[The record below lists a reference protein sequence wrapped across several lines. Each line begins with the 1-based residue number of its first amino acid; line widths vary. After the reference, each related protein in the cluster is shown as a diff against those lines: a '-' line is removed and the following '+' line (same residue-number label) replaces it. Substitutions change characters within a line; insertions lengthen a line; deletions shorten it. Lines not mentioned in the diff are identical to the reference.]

1 MSVTTQTAALARL
14 VPHIKPAGRE
24 LELKFLVS
32 DTAFKAT
39 QQWPALPQTGAR
51 RAVRLR
57 SRYFDTAQGDL
68 HRAGL
73 SLRLRAQR
81 RGQLMTLKFDG
92 AFPGGLFERGE
103 AEVFTHVETPD
114 PFLLGP
120 ECAAMIAKAAA
131 EKPLVLAYE
140 TDIRRITHRMVTAT
154 SDIELAFDTGFI
166 IAGAEKRPVREIELE
181 LKSGDPADL
190 YRLGIALAETFPVQL
205 GTQAKSDRGFLLLT
219 GAAPSAVRARP
230 PLAGAPSTDE
240 AIGAVIGDCLA
251 QFTANWPAFFE
262 GDAENAVHQMRV
274 AMRRLRAL
282 LGIFGRGFPC
292 PEFDQFRGQAK
303 AIASAMGDAR
313 NVDVFLRLLADGPH
327 RAFPEQPGFE
337 SIVAECKAC
346 RVSAYAQI
354 SALLASPETTRFI
367 LSLQAFVA
375 RHGWRNAL
383 PPEALSRLT
392 APAQDFAANHI
403 NRLHQKIV
411 RRGGKALDLAPH
423 QRHNLRIDL
432 KKLRYA
438 ADCFGN
444 LFDGA
449 KKIRAYT
456 RAAAALQDSLGN
468 FNDLITATELVGQL
482 EAAQTRAAGI
492 IIGWCGRGAVADDS
506 ALLDAWKIFRR
517 SDVFS

>member
-1 MSVTTQTAALARL
+1 MSLTTQTAALARFR
-14 VPHIKPAGRE
+14 PHIKPAGRE

-103 AEVFTHVETPD
+103 AEIITHADTPD

-120 ECAAMIAKAAA
+120 ECAALIAKAAA

-140 TDIRRITHRMVTAT
+140 TDIRRITHRMVTPT
-154 SDIELAFDTGFI
+154 SDIELAFDSGFI
-166 IAGAEKRPVREIELE
+166 IAGAAKRPVREIELE

-205 GTQAKSDRGFLLLT
+205 GIQAKSDRGYLLLT
-219 GAAPSAVRARP
+219 GAAPSAVRAKP
-230 PLAGAPSTDE
+230 PLSGAPSTDQ
-240 AIGAVIGDCLA
+240 AIGAVIGDCLG

-262 GDAENAVHQMRV
+262 GDAETAVHQMRV
-274 AMRRLRAL
+274 AMRRLRAM
-282 LGIFGRGFPC
+282 LGIFSRSFPC

-303 AIASAMGDAR
+303 AIAAAMGDAR
-313 NVDVFLRLLADGPH
+313 NYDVFLRLLADGPH
-327 RAFPEQPGFE
+327 CAFQEEPGFGP
-337 SIVAECKAC
+337 IIAECQA
-346 RVSAYAQI
+346 RRDAAHAAVRT
-354 SALLASPETTRFI
+354 LLASPETTRFI
-367 LSLQAFVA
+367 LSLQAFVS

-383 PPEALSRLT
+383 PPEALTRLT
-392 APAQDFAANHI
+392 APARDFAAIHI
-403 NRLHQKIV
+403 NRLHQKMV
-411 RRGGKALDLAPH
+411 RRGGKSLDLAPH

-449 KKIRAYT
+449 KKIRSYT
-456 RAAAALQDSLGN
+456 RAAATLQDLLGN
-468 FNDLITATELVGQL
+468 FNDLMTATQLVGQL
-482 EAAQTRAAGI
+482 GGAQSRAAGI

-506 ALLDAWKIFRR
+506 ALLDAWKVFRK
-517 SDVFS
+517 SEAFS